1 MRELLA
7 LIFSSLR
14 LRKALRRMRVASQ
27 CDGDP
32 FQLRLA
38 LGFILQETG
47 IEAHSLY
54 GLIRIQHLIAN
65 HENDSNDIMQMIAER
80 AGEVAHAAG
89 IGIALLEGERLVYRA
104 GVGMAAAKM
113 DKNVTAVLSASADG
127 HPRTEILRV
136 ENAETDSRIEADI
149 CRQFEASALLMLPI
163 YQGRISAGVLTV
175 LFTEPHIFRDR
186 EVRTYQLMARLV
198 GESTSHQV
206 EEKVEYKRTATQS
219 TVSQAIF
226 RMTAEMQRVSPSQTV
241 TEPERRTGI
250 VGASP
255 AAAVLDWS
263 SCWNLLRAGPPM
275 RQVFRRASLNKLY
288 WKLGSVPILIA
299 LLAVCGWIGY
309 RHRPL
314 PVSDS
319 AIPRVSP
326 GELPMPPSL
335 TPEHQPKLQQGAR
348 SNPSKSAFKRK
359 RIGENEV
366 DYVTDDVTI
375 RQFGPTLAVK
385 ARRAR
390 NEQAAVGSDISERA
404 TRLDHQ
410 PDKSR

>member
-1 MRELLA
+1 M
-7 LIFSSLR
+7 S
-14 LRKALRRMRVASQ
+14 VAPQ
-27 CDGDP
+27 FDGDP

-38 LGFILQETG
+38 LAFILQETG

-54 GLIRIQHLIAN
+54 AFVRIQHLIAN

-80 AGEVAHAAG
+80 AGDVAHAAG

-104 GVGMAAAKM
+104 GVGMAAASM
-113 DKNVTAVLSASADG
+113 DKNLTAVLSASADG

-136 ENAETDSRIEADI
+136 ENTETDSRIEADI
-149 CRQFEASALLMLPI
+149 CRQFGASALLMLPI
-163 YQGRISAGVLTV
+163 HQGRISAGVLAV
-175 LFTEPHIFRDR
+175 LFTAPHTFRDR

-206 EEKVEYKRTATQS
+206 EEKVDYKRTATQS
-219 TVSQAIF
+219 TVPQAVL
-226 RMTAEMQRVSPSQTV
+226 RMTAELQKAPRRQSVRD
-241 TEPERRTGI
+241 PERRTGI

-255 AAAVLDWS
+255 AAVVRDWS
-263 SCWNLLRAGPPM
+263 SCWNLLRAGPLM
-275 RQVFRRASLNKLY
+275 RQAFRRASLNKIY
-288 WKLGSVPILIA
+288 WKLGSVPIMIVLI
-299 LLAVCGWIGY
+299 AVCGWIAY

-326 GELPMPPSL
+326 AELQVPPSL
-335 TPEHQPKLQQGAR
+335 TPEKQPKVQRGAR
-348 SNPSKSAFKRK
+348 NNPLKSAFKRK

-366 DYVTDDVTI
+366 DYVTDDVTV
-375 RQFGPTLAVK
+375 RQFGPTSALK
-385 ARRAR
+385 ERRSR
-390 NEQAAVGSDISERA
+390 NEQTAIRSDISERA
-404 TRLDHQ
+404 TRLDHP